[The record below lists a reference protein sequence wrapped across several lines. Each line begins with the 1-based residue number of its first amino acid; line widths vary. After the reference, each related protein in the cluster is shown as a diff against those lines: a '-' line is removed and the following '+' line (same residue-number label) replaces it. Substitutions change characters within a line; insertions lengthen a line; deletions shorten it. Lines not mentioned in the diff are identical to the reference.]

1 MRFFQKTTRYTFT
14 ALPKDG
20 PSIEAEIR
28 ALLPERYLRRTA
40 ICVTPAGEAEVVEL
54 VFDMRHRVTEILAV
68 IDRVRAAG
76 VWMLVDWVDITPA

>member
-28 ALLPERYLRRTA
+28 GTSAEHRRAVRTA
-40 ICVTPAGEAEVVEL
+40 RSRPIVEALHAWLQQQVPGLPVGL
-54 VFDMRHRVTEILAV
+54 VLCLDPQWPVFAR
-68 IDRVRAAG
+68 
-76 VWMLVDWVDITPA
+76 